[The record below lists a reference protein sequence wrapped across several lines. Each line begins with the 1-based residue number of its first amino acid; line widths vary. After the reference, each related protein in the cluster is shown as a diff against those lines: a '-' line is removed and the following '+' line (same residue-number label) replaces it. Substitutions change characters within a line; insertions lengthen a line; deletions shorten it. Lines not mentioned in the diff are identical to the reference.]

1 MERGERSSG
10 VALAELLASY
20 SLALDLGLGQPMEH
34 LLRAWQIADRLA
46 DHVDGAHI
54 DRQSLFYI
62 STLAWIGC
70 VTDAPEVAAVFGD
83 DIAFRADT
91 YNADVGGLSGM
102 RFFLEHA
109 GAGGSPAM
117 RLRSVASV
125 VATGGRRISSGIRS
139 HCLTTSALADD
150 LGLGPGIGPAL
161 RQFFARW
168 DGKGIPAG
176 VGGAAIDLGVRLFH
190 LADVAE
196 VFHRM
201 SGVDAAVEVAL
212 ARRGTQFDPELVD
225 VFRANAADILPDDA
239 NPADP
244 YELIKANPRLAVP
257 LTNREFDE
265 ALTALADFTDLR
277 SPSRTGHSRAV
288 AQLAGQA
295 AELMRLPDDV
305 VTITRRAGLVHDLGL
320 HGVPSMVLEKQ
331 GPLSQTEIER
341 MRMATY
347 YTERVLVRPD
357 ALGRVGAVAAL
368 AQERMDGSGYHRGLT
383 GSALPVPA
391 RILAA
396 ACAFRSLTEPH
407 SGRPA
412 MTAKQA
418 AAELR
423 ADVRAGRLDGEA
435 TDAVLAASGS
445 PSKRRSG
452 PAGLTPR
459 EIEVLVMI
467 ARGATTNAVAHEL
480 GIAKKTAGTHVERI
494 YMKTGSTSR
503 ATATL
508 FALRNGLID
517 PMDL

>member
-1 MERGERSSG
+1 M
-10 VALAELLASY
+10 AELLASY

-46 DHVDGAHI
+46 DHLETDV

-102 RFFLEHA
+102 RFFLGHA
-109 GAGGSPAM
+109 GAGGSSAM
-117 RLRSVASV
+117 RLRSVATV
-125 VATGGRRISSGIRS
+125 VATGGRRIASGIQS
-139 HCLTTSALADD
+139 HCLTTSALAGE
-150 LGLGPGIGPAL
+150 LGIGSGIGPAL
-161 RQFFARW
+161 QQFFARW

-176 VGGAAIDLGVRLFH
+176 VGGADIDLGVRLFH
-190 LADVAE
+190 LADVVE
-196 VFHRM
+196 VYHRM
-201 SGVDAAVEVAL
+201 SGVAAAVEVAD

-225 VFRANAADILPDDA
+225 VFRAHAAEILPDDS
-239 NPADP
+239 NPSDP
-244 YELIKANPRLAVP
+244 YELIRSAPRLAVP
-257 LTNREFDE
+257 LTECEFDE

-277 SPSRTGHSRAV
+277 SPSRAGHSRGV
-288 AQLAGQA
+288 SQLAGHA
-295 AELMRLPDDV
+295 AELMRLPADV
-305 VTITRRAGLVHDLGL
+305 VTVTRRAGLVHDVGL
-320 HGVPSMVLEKQ
+320 HGVPSMILDKS

-347 YTERVLVRPD
+347 YTERVLVRPE

-368 AQERMDGSGYHRGLT
+368 AQERMDGSGHHRGLL
-383 GSALPVPA
+383 GSAIPVPA

-396 ACAFRSLTEPH
+396 ACAFRTLAEPH
-407 SGRPA
+407 SGRSA

-418 AAELR
+418 TTELR
-423 ADVRAGRLDGEA
+423 AEVRAGRLDGEA

-467 ARGATTNAVAHEL
+467 ARGATTNSVAHQL

-494 YMKTGSTSR
+494 YVKTGSTSR